1 MKPLLQIPHIIRYQ
15 ILQNPIIYVVVALMA
30 FISQGYVEG
39 VWKYD
44 CLGWSQYPSL
54 FGNLSFFIFLW
65 MINSPSVGLG
75 SNGDFLFT
83 RAIERRMIVASQIL
97 IYAGFMTILLW
108 RAIVHLPQPMTPL
121 QMSFQSLQDNGA
133 FQTALLGDP
142 RLGAWQFYD
151 QWKRIIIEVPH
162 GREYQ
167 IGLWIYQNLLI
178 GLFVLWMGLGIR
190 GPQLW
195 KKALPALIMP
205 LYLGFSFMN
214 LHYTRKLSEHYY
226 LPDLL
231 DYSGQF
237 VFYANYHLWLWIGLL
252 AAALLIL
259 WSIARNSLRPS

>member
-15 ILQNPIIYVVVALMA
+15 ILQNPIMYGLLAFMA
-30 FISQGYVEG
+30 FIAQGYVEG

-44 CLGWSQYPSL
+44 CLGWSQYPSF
-54 FGNLSFFIFLW
+54 FGNLSFFCFLW
-65 MINSPSVGLG
+65 MITPSGGLW

-83 RAIERRMIVASQIL
+83 RAIDRRMNVASQIL

-108 RAIVHLPQPMTPL
+108 RAIVHLAQPMTPL

-178 GLFVLWMGLGIR
+178 GLFLLWMGMGIQ

-195 KKALPALIMP
+195 KKALPFL
-205 LYLGFSFMN
+205 LLLLVLGISFTN
-214 LHYTRKLSEHYY
+214 LHYVRKLSEHYY

-252 AAALLIL
+252 VAALLIL
-259 WSIARNSLRPS
+259 WSIVRNSLRPS

>member
-1 MKPLLQIPHIIRYQ
+1 MKPLLQIPHIIRQQ
-15 ILQNPIIYVVVALMA
+15 IFQNPIMYGLVAFMA
-30 FISQGYVEG
+30 FTAQGYVEG

-44 CLGWSQYPSL
+44 CLGWSQYPSF
-54 FGNLSFFIFLW
+54 FGNFTFFIFLW

-83 RAIERRMIVASQIL
+83 RAIDRRMIMASQIL

-121 QMSFQSLQDNGA
+121 QMSFQSLQDNSA

-178 GLFVLWMGLGIR
+178 GLFVLWMGMGIR

-195 KKALPALIMP
+195 KKMLPLLVMIP
-205 LYLGFSFMN
+205 GLGFSFTN